1 MKNRHLIYGLLLAL
15 LLVGWSLALP
25 PNPTAAALNPAPPDV
40 ITGVAFV
47 GGTTVDLTWD
57 PASDYPEGEFLRL
70 VLYRDGAPI
79 ATLTNP
85 TTWFYRDSGLAM
97 DTSYRYSARVFYYP
111 VSDPDNES
119 YSQIFS
125 RSTTT
130 GRLSGS
136 LYTSLSLPAGRYAGG
151 PYSVRVLQGATLTL
165 NPGTTFY
172 GSDFSIRAENSYL
185 YINGVTFEAGV
196 NLTFGSYTSAWGP
209 ETWGEGWVKN
219 TEVNGDI
226 TVYSRGSVQI
236 DTVTHATI
244 EAGKATGQ
252 VDVAATSGDS
262 AAVGGHGAVI
272 HNTLGAIRAYGSVA
286 VRDNVV
292 STLRLADTTTARFN
306 EITSTVYLD
315 GGAILDSN
323 VVGEVDNLEGTTIE
337 IGEDAAGVQIRNNQ
351 IINGQILAYN
361 EDACGDPLPA
371 TAYLADNTMT
381 DPAHWQTFDY
391 ALDVQGGAHV
401 TLERNTIEGDIRV
414 HQDCTQFSARHN
426 VITGSISTCWTPVL
440 DITDNILN
448 GRLYLG
454 SAVALTC
461 SGDAVGTI
469 ARNTIQNIE
478 PYQALYIG
486 QRWYT
491 ESHADLAIRHNC
503 LRLNHTQIGATLYTS
518 KDHGPVDLRYNWWG
532 DASGPN
538 HPDNPGGLGGRIV
551 NDDWEPVVFSPWDTA
566 PTTCREQIVVTRQVD
581 NIRIEM
587 VDEVPADGTTEVT
600 LSLTVLDQY
609 GVPYPNVPIGLSL
622 IPDDLGTLSPKA
634 TTADDQ
640 GRAIATYTPP
650 DLIALGDRQA
660 VEIKAVSGSVEVR
673 ATLPFA
679 PPETD
684 HVAEPRYHATLW
696 PAHHALLPPDPALEA
711 KVEAVLTYDGE
722 PVRHYTVTLTLETL
736 DGVYDGAFTGG
747 SDVLGSVSDHEL
759 TLLTDDA
766 GKVWA
771 TYRTDAQAS
780 RSRHLS
786 VRDGVKLS
794 SDAFPHLASWT
805 IETGMDLELVE
816 IRRPGAVTND
826 YVVLG
831 QPEPLEI
838 VVRDAL
844 HPSADLSTYH
854 NSPDPILDPDTDPLL
869 GVRLDVSHPARDN
882 ELFDLMNLVH
892 LQVPRMTSFDAY
904 LQPGADGQVYLRTS
918 APNAIEGRPVIIPY
932 LERYNI
938 YWLRVGFQ
946 RQDGKVAV
954 AETYAGE
961 QGDNNVRLIGFVA
974 NENLSTLE
982 TFFKDNPCAAGNT
995 HFGRQFKCALGILSW
1010 YPGLVG
1016 KTFDLASTALSLCE
1030 TIFNVLNGDWM
1041 GAGTGAGN
1049 YAGAEL
1055 DAYLSLHPDVVP
1067 PGLTPDLIS
1076 QFQMVGNVA
1085 KVLDCYW
1092 AVNYAPNSSTVR
1104 ACALAPGV
1112 DAAAGPHNAELASW
1126 IQGLLMSGQQNV
1138 DALAVIG
1145 PHAVTVTTGDGTPI
1159 LSATG
1164 VMTMTETAG
1173 GTALSLV
1180 DDAGSFY
1187 LLPRGDYALEFTTD
1201 ADTEIRLYHQAAT
1214 MTQAGEIRWVDAGTQ
1229 ARRGTLTFDA
1239 TGASALQIDAGSDGS
1254 VERTIPADAYPYLPA
1269 PAGLRLSKA
1278 ERSNLDVTWTPV
1290 SGATG
1295 YRVYYGTES
1304 RLSPAFE
1311 GYPEYNAVTATS
1323 HTLTGLPVGDKA
1335 IYVSVT
1341 AVQGATESPYSG
1353 EGSIPEATRP
1363 TPVYLP
1369 LVLK

>member
-1 MKNRHLIYGLLLAL
+1 MKTLARFCGLLAILG
-15 LLVGWSLALP
+15 GWITVHAPHS
-25 PNPTAAALNPAPPDV
+25 AAAATLNAAPPDV
-40 ITGVAFV
+40 RTGVAFV

-57 PASDYPEGEFLRL
+57 PAEDYPEGEFIRL
-70 VLYRDGAPI
+70 ELYRDGTPI
-79 ATLTNP
+79 ATITSP

-97 DTSYRYSARVFYYP
+97 DTSYRYSLRVYYYP
-111 VSDPDNES
+111 PSDPKDEN
-119 YSQIFS
+119 YTQIFS

-130 GRLSGS
+130 GQLTGR
-136 LYTSLSLPAGRYAGG
+136 LYTSLFLPTGRYADG
-151 PYSVRVLQGATLTL
+151 PYSVQVLNGAALTL

-172 GSDFSIRAENSYL
+172 GSAFSIRAENSYL
-185 YINGVTFEAGV
+185 YVNGVTFEAGV
-196 NLTFGSYTSAWGP
+196 NLTFGSYASTWGP

-236 DTVTHATI
+236 DAVTHASI
-244 EAGKATGQ
+244 QADKATGR
-252 VDVAATSGDS
+252 VDVSAASGDS
-262 AAVGGHGAVI
+262 AAVGGDGTMT
-272 HNTLGAIRAYGSVA
+272 HNTFSAIQAYGNVV

-292 STLRLADTTTARFN
+292 GTLRLADTTTARFN

-315 GGAILDSN
+315 GESILDSN
-323 VVGEVDNLEGTTIE
+323 VLGDVGNNEGMTIE
-337 IGEDAAGVQIRNNQ
+337 IAEDAAGVQIRNNQ
-351 IINGQILAYN
+351 IVNGQILAYN
-361 EDACGDPLPA
+361 EYACSDPLPA
-371 TAYLADNTMT
+371 TAYLADNTLT

-391 ALDVQGGAHV
+391 ALDIQGGAHV
-401 TLERNTIEGDIRV
+401 TLERNAIEGDIRV
-414 HQDCTQFSARHN
+414 HQDCTQFTARHN

-461 SGDAVGTI
+461 SGDAIGTI
-469 ARNTIQNIE
+469 ARNTIQNIGA
-478 PYQALYIG
+478 YQALYIG
-486 QRWYT
+486 RRWYT
-491 ESHADLAIRHNC
+491 ESHTDLAIRHNC
-503 LRLNHTQIGATLYTS
+503 LRLNNTQVGATLYTYEG
-518 KDHGPVDLRYNWWG
+518 HGPVELRYNWWG

-551 NDDWEPVVFSPWDTA
+551 NDEWEPVVFSPWDTA
-566 PTTCREQIVVTRQVD
+566 PAYCREEIAVTRRVD
-581 NIRIEM
+581 DIRIEM
-587 VDEVPADGTTEVT
+587 VDEVPADGTTQVA

-609 GVPYPNVPIGLSL
+609 GVPYPNAPIGLSL

-634 TTADDQ
+634 TTADGQ
-640 GRAIATYTPP
+640 GRATATYTPP
-650 DLIALGDRQA
+650 DLTALGAHQA

-673 ATLPFA
+673 ATLRFA
-679 PPETD
+679 PPKTD
-684 HVAEPRYHATLW
+684 YVAEPRYHETSW

-711 KVEAVLTYDGE
+711 KVEALLTYNGA
-722 PVRHYTVTLTLETL
+722 PVRHYTVTLALETL
-736 DGVYDGAFTGG
+736 DGVYDGAFTSG
-747 SDVLGSVSDHEL
+747 SDVLGGVTDHEL

-854 NSPDPILDPDTDPLL
+854 HSPDPILDPDTDPLL

-892 LQVPRMTSFDAY
+892 LQVPRMTSFDTY
-904 LQPGADGQVYLRTS
+904 LQPGTDGQVYLRTS
-918 APNAIEGRPVIIPY
+918 APHAIEGRPVIIPY
-932 LERYNI
+932 LEHYNI
-938 YWLRVGFQ
+938 YWLRVGLQ
-946 RQDGKVAV
+946 RQSDKTLV

-961 QGDNNVRLIGFVA
+961 QSDNNVRLIGFVA

-982 TFFKDNPCAAGNT
+982 TFLKDNPCAAGNT
-995 HFGRQFKCALGILSW
+995 HFGRKFKCALGILSW

-1016 KTFDLASTALSLCE
+1016 KTFDLASKALTLCE
-1030 TIFNVLNGDWM
+1030 TLFNVINGDWM

-1055 DAYLSLHPDVVP
+1055 GDYLSLHPDVVP

-1076 QFQMVGNVA
+1076 QFQMIGNVA

-1092 AVNYAPNSSTVR
+1092 AVKYAPNSVTAR
-1104 ACALAPGV
+1104 ACALAPG
-1112 DAAAGPHNAELASW
+1112 AEATEGPHNAELASW
-1126 IQGLLMSGQQNV
+1126 IQGLLMSGDQDV

-1145 PHAVTVTTGDGTPI
+1145 PHTVAVTTGDGTPV
-1159 LSATG
+1159 LAVTG
-1164 VMTMTETAG
+1164 TMTMTETAA

-1180 DDAGSFY
+1180 NDAGAFY
-1187 LLPRGDYALEFTTD
+1187 LLPRGDYALDFTTD
-1201 ADTEIRLYHQAAT
+1201 ADTEVRLYRQAIT
-1214 MTQAGEIRWVDAGTQ
+1214 MTQASEIRWVDAGTQ
-1229 ARRGTLTFDA
+1229 ARRGTLSFSA
-1239 TGASALQIDAGSDGS
+1239 TGAAALQLDAGSDGS
-1254 VERTIPADAYPYLPA
+1254 VERTVTATHHPYIPA
-1269 PAGLRLSKA
+1269 PANVNVAATESGGLS
-1278 ERSNLDVTWTPV
+1278 VTWSPV

-1295 YRVYYGTES
+1295 YRVYHGTES
-1304 RLSPAFE
+1304 RWSPAFE
-1311 GYPEYNAVTATS
+1311 GYGTSTPVAATS
-1323 HTLTGLPVGDKA
+1323 HTITGFRW
-1335 IYVSVT
+1335 
-1341 AVQGATESPYSG
+1341 ATKPSTSP
-1353 EGSIPEATRP
+1353 
-1363 TPVYLP
+1363 
-1369 LVLK
+1369 